1 LRESYREDGTV
12 KKRTLANLS
21 ALPMEHVEL
30 IQRSLKGE
38 KLYSAGDLFDVV
50 RNIPHGH
57 VQAVLGTIRKLGL
70 DQMIYSRPC
79 RERDLVVG
87 MIAERLIYGCS
98 KLATVRHW
106 HTTSLAGELGI
117 EDADEDDLYEAMDW
131 LLARKEKIENKLAKK
146 HLGTGAA
153 VFYDV
158 TSSYYEG
165 RCCPLARFGH
175 SRDRKRGRPI
185 VVYGVMTDRAG
196 RPVSVDVYPGNT
208 GDSTTV
214 VDQVEKLRDRFG
226 LEKLVLVGDR
236 GMLTQAQID
245 KVRSYPG
252 IGWVSALRAGQIRQL
267 AEGGS
272 LQMSLFDEH
281 NIAEIEDPQYPGER
295 LVVCYNP
302 LLAEERKRKRAELLE
317 ATEKLLD
324 KVAAQ
329 VGRRTKTPMPKEEI
343 GIKVGR
349 VLYRHKMGKHF
360 RVTIQEG
367 QFSYKRREDSICK
380 EQELDGIYVIRTSEP
395 ARKLARDDVVRTY
408 KNLAEVE
415 RVFRTMK
422 SLDIRVRPIRH
433 WNEDRV
439 RAHIFICLLAYYVEW
454 HMRKA
459 LRPMLFDDEQR
470 ERIRPRRDPVAPAQP
485 SPSAEKKKSTK
496 STPDGLPVHSFDT
509 LLAELAT
516 LCRNVCQRKND
527 DGKHTFNMMTQ
538 PSAIQEKAFKLLEV
552 YP

>member
-1 LRESYREDGTV
+1 
-12 KKRTLANLS
+12 
-21 ALPMEHVEL
+21 
-30 IQRSLKGE
+30 
-38 KLYSAGDLFDVV
+38 
-50 RNIPHGH
+50 
-57 VQAVLGTIRKLGL
+57 
-70 DQMIYSRPC
+70 
-79 RERDLVVG
+79 
-87 MIAERLIYGCS
+87 
-98 KLATVRHW
+98 
-106 HTTSLAGELGI
+106 
-117 EDADEDDLYEAMDW
+117 
-131 LLARKEKIENKLAKK
+131 
-146 HLGTGAA
+146 
-153 VFYDV
+153 
-158 TSSYYEG
+158 
-165 RCCPLARFGH
+165 
-175 SRDRKRGRPI
+175 
-185 VVYGVMTDRAG
+185 MTDREG

-208 GDSTTV
+208 GDPSTV
-214 VDQVEKLRDRFG
+214 VDQVEKLRNRFG

-245 KVRSYPG
+245 KVRRYPG

-281 NIAEIEDPQYPGER
+281 NIAEIKDPQYPGER

-302 LLAEERKRKRAELLE
+302 LLAEQRRRKRAELLE

-324 KVAAQ
+324 KVVAQ
-329 VGRRTKTPMPKEEI
+329 VERRTKTPMPKDEI

-360 RVTIQEG
+360 RVTIKEG
-367 QFSYKRREDSICK
+367 HFSYKRREDSIRK

-395 ARKLARDDVVRTY
+395 SRNLSREEVVRTY

-454 HMRKA
+454 HMRKT

-470 ERIRPRRDPVAPAQP
+470 ERIRPQRDPVAPAQP
-485 SPSAEKKKSTK
+485 SPSAKKKKSTK
-496 STPDGLPVHSFDT
+496 STRDGLPVHSFDT
-509 LLAELAT
+509 LLTELAT

-527 DGKHTFNMMTQ
+527 SGKHTFTLMTQ
-538 PSAIQEKAFKLLEV
+538 PSATQEKAFKLLDV